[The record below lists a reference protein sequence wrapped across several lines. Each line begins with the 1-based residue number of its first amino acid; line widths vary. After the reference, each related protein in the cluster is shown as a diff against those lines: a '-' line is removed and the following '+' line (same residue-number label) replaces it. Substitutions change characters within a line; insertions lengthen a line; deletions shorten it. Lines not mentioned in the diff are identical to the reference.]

1 LIFLGLLVVAAAV
14 VLLVRRVEVRLVLFS
29 SGLLMAALAGQPLLI
44 LDTFGK
50 AMVAGVVAPICSAM
64 GFAAV
69 LTASGC
75 DRQLVVALTRLLH
88 GTGPWLAP
96 ASILVAY
103 FCNLAIPSQ
112 AGTAAALGPVL
123 VPLLRAAG
131 LTPAQA
137 GAALVLGAS
146 FGGELL
152 NPAAQDVLAVGATC
166 AGGAGP
172 ITALIVP
179 SGIGGAFV
187 AAFGYWFFTARRLQ
201 HSPEPP
207 KRLPVN
213 WLRAFMPLF
222 PVTVLLLSYGGTPGL
237 AWLSKLPEEP
247 GFANVGSGLPV
258 VRAMLLGTALVCIL
272 CWRQLQATSKE
283 FYEGMGRAY
292 GSVISLTI
300 TAQCF
305 GAGLTAIG
313 LTTSLLALVGHN
325 RTLGILLAI
334 VFPGALAMLSGS
346 GSGPVL
352 AFAQSLLPH
361 MDESHQPTR
370 IAALACHSG
379 SFGRTLSPVAAV
391 VIYTAGLVG
400 VDPRELLKHVARP
413 LLLGAL
419 ASFVLALIW

>member
-1 LIFLGLLVVAAAV
+1 MIFLGLLVVAATV
-14 VLLVRRVEVRLVLFS
+14 VLLVRRVEVRLVLFV
-29 SGLLMAALAGQPLLI
+29 SGLVMASLAGQPLLI
-44 LDTFGK
+44 VDTFGK

-96 ASILVAY
+96 AAILVAY

-123 VPLLRAAG
+123 IPLLRAAG

-152 NPAAQDVLAVGATC
+152 NPAAQDVLAVGATTHD
-166 AGGAGP
+166 GSGP

-179 SGIGGAFV
+179 SSIAGAFV
-187 AAFGYWFFTARRLQ
+187 TAAAYWFFTARKLK
-201 HSPEPP
+201 HEPEPP
-207 KRLPVN
+207 KKLPVN
-213 WLRAFMPLF
+213 WVRAFMPLF
-222 PVTVLLLSYGGTPGL
+222 PVTVLLLSFAHVPGL
-237 AWLSKLPEEP
+237 VWLATPPQDPS
-247 GFANVGSGLPV
+247 FSNVALGLPV
-258 VRAMLLGTALVCIL
+258 VRAMCLGTGLVCLL
-272 CWRQLQATSKE
+272 CWRQLQAISKE
-283 FYEGMGRAY
+283 FFEGMGRAY
-292 GSVISLTI
+292 ASVISLTI

-313 LTTSLLALVGHN
+313 LTQSLLALVGTD
-325 RTLGILLAI
+325 RTLGVLLAI
-334 VFPGALAMLSGS
+334 VFPGVLAMLSGS

-361 MDESHQPTR
+361 LDESHQPVR
-370 IAALACHSG
+370 IAAIACHSG
-379 SFGRTLSPVAAV
+379 SFGRTLSPVSAV
-391 VIYTAGLVG
+391 VIYVAGLVG
-400 VDPRELLKHVARP
+400 VDPRELLQHVWRP
-413 LLLGAL
+413 LLAGAL
-419 ASFVLALIW
+419 VSFVSALVF

>member
-1 LIFLGLLVVAAAV
+1 MLFLALLVVAATI
-14 VLLVRRVEVRLVLFS
+14 VLLVRRVEVRLVLFT
-29 SGLLMAALAGQPLLI
+29 SGLVMASLVGQPLLI
-44 LDTFGK
+44 VDTFGK

-64 GFAAV
+64 GFAGV

-96 ASILVAY
+96 AAILVAY

-123 VPLLRAAG
+123 VPLLLAAG
-131 LTPAQA
+131 LKPAEA

-152 NPAAQDVLAVGATC
+152 NPAAQDVLAVGATTP
-166 AGGAGP
+166 AGSGP

-179 SGIGGAFV
+179 SSIAGAFC
-187 AAFGYWFFTARRLQ
+187 AAASYWFFTARRLT
-201 HSPEPP
+201 HHPEPP

-222 PVTVLLLSYGGTPGL
+222 PVTVLLLSFAGMPGL
-237 AWLSKLPEEP
+237 RWLATPP
-247 GFANVGSGLPV
+247 QDPAYANVALGLPV
-258 VRAMLLGTALVCIL
+258 VRAMLLGTGMVCLL
-272 CWRQLQATSKE
+272 CWRQLQAISRE

-313 LTTSLLALVGHN
+313 LTASLLSLVGSD
-325 RTLGILLAI
+325 RTLGVLLAI

-361 MDESHQPTR
+361 LDASHQPLR
-370 IAALACHSG
+370 IAAIACHSG
-379 SFGRTLSPVAAV
+379 SFGRTLSPVSAV

-400 VDPRELLKHVARP
+400 VDPRELLKHVVRP
-413 LLLGAL
+413 LLVGA
-419 ASFVLALIW
+419 AVSFLVALLV